1 MINVAFIKSK
11 MLTIPWKILG
21 QGEIICVLNLF
32 GVCKGKHIEPSW
44 LNTCFMV
51 VRINY
56 SNNFS
61 WRRKIPIIKL
71 NQDADKKVKMKW
83 SGRV

>member
-32 GVCKGKHIEPSW
+32 GVCKGKHIEPS
-44 LNTCFMV
+44 
-51 VRINY
+51 
-56 SNNFS
+56 
-61 WRRKIPIIKL
+61 
-71 NQDADKKVKMKW
+71 
-83 SGRV
+83 